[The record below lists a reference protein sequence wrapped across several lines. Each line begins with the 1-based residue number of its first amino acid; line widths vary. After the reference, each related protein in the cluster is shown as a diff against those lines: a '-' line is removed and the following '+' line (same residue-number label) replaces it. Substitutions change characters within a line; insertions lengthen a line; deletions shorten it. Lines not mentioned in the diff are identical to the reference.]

1 MRADNQ
7 LDGLALVGVRQRRT
21 VTTHIDSTA
30 NHRRCNLGGVI
41 RTFLIFLTYH
51 ADGYALGIGAVGIQR
66 LHRTVVV
73 IGSLEVTIVIV
84 TIRQF
89 VLQRRIV
96 GIWI

>member
-30 NHRRCNLGGVI
+30 NHRRCDLGGVI
-41 RTFLIFLTYH
+41 RIFLTYH

-66 LHRTVVV
+66 RHRTGVVV
-73 IGSLEVTIVIV
+73 GSHEVAVVIV
-84 TIRQF
+84 AIRQF
-89 VLQRRIV
+89 VLQILIV
-96 GIWI
+96 GIRI